1 MPACS
6 AAKAHPAYDLT
17 ATVCSAGGAVT
28 VAESA
33 IRDGEQALY
42 KPLAH
47 VRLCAACALFAS
59 SDADHASEHLDAG
72 TEAMQHPLAI
82 GPGCAR

>member
-1 MPACS
+1 M
-6 AAKAHPAYDLT
+6 
-17 ATVCSAGGAVT
+17 
-28 VAESA
+28 AESA
-33 IRDGEQALY
+33 TRDGEQALCE
-42 KPLAH
+42 PLAA

-82 GPGCAR
+82 GPGSAR